1 MYLNLP
7 IWQSTNGASVIKG
20 LVHVGITVIDFDTM
34 VAFYRDALGLSAAAI
49 GPHPRGGRKA
59 VLRGAKHEVIEMIE
73 YPNAKP
79 HQGRDLARTGL
90 HHFGLVVTDVRAEA
104 ERLRGLGVE
113 LDGDIKPNSKGEL
126 VQHLW
131 DPEGHRLHLTQR

>member
-1 MYLNLP
+1 M
-7 IWQSTNGASVIKG
+7 VIRG
-20 LVHVGITVIDFDTM
+20 LVHIGITVTDFDAM
-34 VAFYRDALGLSAAAI
+34 VAFYRDVLGLTADSI

-59 VLRGAKHEVIEMIE
+59 VLRGAEREVIEMIE

-90 HHFGLVVTDVRAEA
+90 HHFGFVVGDVRAEA
-104 ERLRGLGVE
+104 ERLKRLGVE
-113 LDGDIKPNSKGEL
+113 LDGEIKPNSKGQL

-131 DPEGHRLHLTQR
+131 DPEGNRLHLTEG